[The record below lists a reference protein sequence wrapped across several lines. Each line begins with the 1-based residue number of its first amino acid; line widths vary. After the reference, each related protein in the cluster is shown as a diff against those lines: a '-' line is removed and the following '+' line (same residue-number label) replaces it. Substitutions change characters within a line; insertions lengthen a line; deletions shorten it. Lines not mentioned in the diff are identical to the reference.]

1 MICQILE
8 NFIAVGTGHVDNL
21 IKLWFPI
28 DIGKVCHLVETACF
42 YPGNNLANSYVFA
55 NWIIIK
61 FLQIIPFRNYN
72 IATLPNKRMYFYIEF
87 HRKNKQA
94 KKNTK
99 MYDYN
104 KTRYYFHSLR
114 VYFCVVFPQVKHFRA
129 LQEQANTYLD
139 LLCSMCDLSDT
150 TVKSTAADI
159 QQTKQTVQDNHNNPF
174 LILFRALTA
183 LICSLLKRSYW
194 VMV

>member
-1 MICQILE
+1 MLR
-8 NFIAVGTGHVDNL
+8 L
-21 IKLWFPI
+21 
-28 DIGKVCHLVETACF
+28 CF
-42 YPGNNLANSYVFA
+42 YPRNKPANPYVSKCFG

-61 FLQIIPFRNYN
+61 FLRLIPFHNYN
-72 IATLPNKRMYFYIEF
+72 IATLPKKRMYFRIKYYG
-87 HRKNKQA
+87 KKKKV

-99 MYDYN
+99 MYDCN
-104 KTRYYFHSLR
+104 KTKYYFHSPPHFHR
-114 VYFCVVFPQVKHFRA
+114 VYFWVVFPQVKHFRT

-139 LLCSMCDLSDT
+139 LLCSMCDLSDA

-159 QQTKQTVQDNHNNPF
+159 QQTKQTVQDNHNNPL
-174 LILFRALTA
+174 LILFRALIA